1 MPPKPG
7 PATPPGPNL
16 AADSTKAAQLL
27 ANGKPAEA
35 AQIYAALLANHPTNA
50 SLYFNLACALQGGG
64 RQNEAIAHYLAALQL
79 QPTLVSAA
87 NNLANAFMAMGRQ
100 DDAATYFRLALA
112 ADPNHANALVCL
124 GGLLLEAGE
133 DNQALQLL
141 ERAVARHPQNF
152 NARVLLVQACDR
164 ADQRD
169 EADMHLA
176 KAAELKPDD
185 ANVRNNI
192 GTRILSAGRTADAVR
207 EMERA
212 VALDPTAAMLQ
223 SNLILGRLYLPAL
236 SALDHLAEARKW
248 NERHGKPRIGRLP
261 APTTNRDPERPL
273 RIGYVSADF
282 YRHPVGFFMN
292 GPLAHHD
299 RTNFKI
305 HCYSGGRPDAYT
317 EQLRH
322 KGDTWRD
329 VRRVSDDDLART
341 IRQDGIDILVDLA
354 GHTAANRLPVF
365 AMRAAPVQ
373 IVGGGHTGTT
383 GLDAID
389 YLISDSFET
398 PEGYERFYSETLLR
412 MPHDYVCYTPPAYA
426 PEINELPAVANGA
439 VTFCCYNNIAKL
451 NNEVVAVWAEILKQ
465 LPGSRLKIEARPLRQ
480 ATTADRLRSLFM
492 AEGIAGE
499 RILLGGGA
507 PHEKFLDFYLQV
519 DAALDPFPYSGG
531 LTTLESL
538 WMGVPVVTMPGE
550 GFATR
555 HSLSHLSNL
564 GLPEL
569 AARNRADYI
578 RIAVDLANDRTR
590 LAELRRT
597 LRPRM
602 AQSPLTDAVGYT
614 RALERAYRTVWRT
627 WCKGDR
633 SIGI

>member
-1 MPPKPG
+1 MPPKPNPG
-7 PATPPGPNL
+7 VTPGLNL
-16 AADSTKAAQLL
+16 AAESTKAAQLL
-27 ANGKPAEA
+27 ANGKPTEA
-35 AQIYAALLANHPTNA
+35 AQIYASLLATQPTNA

-64 RQNEAIAHYLAALQL
+64 RQGEAIAHYLAALQL

-87 NNLANAFMAMGRQ
+87 NNLANAFMAMSRQ

-112 ADPNHANALVCL
+112 TDPNHANALVCL
-124 GGLLLEAGE
+124 GGLLLETGE
-133 DNQALQLL
+133 DSEALELL
-141 ERAVARHPQNF
+141 ERAAGRHPQNF

-164 ADQRD
+164 ADRRD

-185 ANVRNNI
+185 ANVRNNV
-192 GTRILSAGRTADAVR
+192 GTRILSAGRAADAVR

-212 VALDPTAAMLQ
+212 VVLDPTAAMLH

-236 SALDHLAEARKW
+236 SASDHLAEARKW

-261 APTTNRDPERPL
+261 ALANKRDPERPL

-292 GPLAHHD
+292 GPLARHD
-299 RTNFKI
+299 RTKFKI
-305 HCYSGGRPDAYT
+305 YCYSSGRPDAYT

-322 KGDTWRD
+322 KGDIWRD
-329 VRRVSDDDLART
+329 VRRASDDDLARA
-341 IRQDGIDILVDLA
+341 IGQDGIDILVDLA

-389 YLISDSFET
+389 YLISDPFET
-398 PEGYERFYSETLLR
+398 PDGYERFYSETLLR
-412 MPHDYVCYTPPAYA
+412 MPHDYVCYTPPVYA
-426 PEINELPAVANGA
+426 PEINEPPAMANGA
-439 VTFCCYNNIAKL
+439 ITFCCFNNIAKL
-451 NNEVVAVWAEILKQ
+451 NEEVAAVWAEILKQ
-465 LPGSRLKIEARPLRQ
+465 VPGSRLKIEARPLRQ
-480 ATTADRLRSLFM
+480 SATADWLRSLFT
-492 AEGIAGE
+492 AKEIVGE

-507 PHEKFLDFYLQV
+507 PHEKFLDFYLQA
-519 DAALDPFPYSGG
+519 DIALDPFPYSGG

-564 GLPEL
+564 GHPEL
-569 AARNRADYI
+569 IARDRADYI
-578 RIAVDLANDRTR
+578 RIAVNLANDRAR

-614 RALERAYRTVWRT
+614 QALEQAYRNAWRN
-627 WCKGDR
+627 WCAT
-633 SIGI
+633 